1 MCDVEKIRE
10 SFKPDH
16 ITTLFVGESAPAGGD
31 FFYDGNSILFRA
43 MKQAFEGSESF
54 LKDFQASG
62 FFLDD
67 LILEPANNLE
77 DVARDALRW
86 NSVPGLAD
94 RIREYQ
100 PSAIVTLMRGIE
112 LMVIEAICQSGHN
125 SKTYHVPF
133 PGTGNWKYFQREMQP
148 VIPELPT
155 LHGKKWKE
163 SQTVT
168 IEGKRQSIPL
178 TEGPSRAAAR
188 SYLRGAGFAKDDLHK
203 PIIGIANTWTEIG
216 TCNVHLRE
224 IAEALKQGIREAGGT
239 PMEFNTVTISDGIT
253 MGTQGM
259 KASLVSREVI
269 ADSIELVARGNL
281 FDGLVGIGGC
291 DKNMPGIIMALCR
304 LDIPGMMLY
313 GGSIAP
319 GKLNGPNGEKIDIT
333 IQNVFEGIGAYAAG
347 KIDDAGLEALE
358 ANACP
363 GAGACGGQF
372 TANTMAMSG
381 ELLGIS
387 PMELSGVPAT
397 AKNKLE
403 ATRAAGRM
411 LMDAVRANRR
421 PSQIIN
427 RKSLE
432 NTIASVAASGGSTNA
447 VLHLIAIARE
457 LGIDLKMDDFDRIS
471 TQTPFI
477 CDLTPAGK
485 YVASDYQAA
494 GGSRLLAKRMIDAGH
509 ADGSMLTIS
518 GRTLSE
524 EAALAVETP
533 GQVVIGKFESPI
545 KPNGGLVILK
555 GNLAPEGSVMKIA
568 AANRYEHRG
577 PARVFECEEDCFA
590 AVQTGKIKPNDV
602 LVIRYEG
609 PKGGPGMRE
618 MLQVTAA
625 VSGNPELSS
634 TVALLT
640 DGRFSGA
647 TRGFTAGHVA
657 PEAFV
662 GGPIAAVRE
671 GDIIHFDIPKRTLNV
686 EISDEEMRKR
696 LEGFKAPAL
705 RWPSGVFRKYVDRVK
720 SASEGATT

>member
-1 MCDVEKIRE
+1 M
-10 SFKPDH
+10 
-16 ITTLFVGESAPAGGD
+16 
-31 FFYDGNSILFRA
+31 
-43 MKQAFEGSESF
+43 
-54 LKDFQASG
+54 
-62 FFLDD
+62 
-67 LILEPANNLE
+67 
-77 DVARDALRW
+77 
-86 NSVPGLAD
+86 
-94 RIREYQ
+94 
-100 PSAIVTLMRGIE
+100 
-112 LMVIEAICQSGHN
+112 
-125 SKTYHVPF
+125 
-133 PGTGNWKYFQREMQP
+133 
-148 VIPELPT
+148 
-155 LHGKKWKE
+155 
-163 SQTVT
+163 T

-188 SYLRGAGFAKDDLHK
+188 SYLRGAGFSKDDLHK
-203 PIIGIANTWTEIG
+203 PIIGVANTWTEIG
-216 TCNVHLRE
+216 TCNVHLRD
-224 IAEALKQGIREAGGT
+224 IAEALKEGIREAGGT

-291 DKNMPGIIMALCR
+291 DKNMPGIM
-304 LDIPGMMLY
+304 DIPGMMLY

-319 GKLNGPNGEKIDIT
+319 GKLNGVDIT
-333 IQNVFEGIGAYAAG
+333 IQNVFEGIGSHAAG
-347 KIDDAGLEALE
+347 RIDDAGLEALE

-381 ELLGIS
+381 EILGIS
-387 PMELSGVPAT
+387 PIYLSGVPAIST
-397 AKNKLE
+397 NKHA
-403 ATRAAGRM
+403 ATREAGRI

-421 PSQIIN
+421 PSQIIT
-427 RKSLE
+427 RRSLE

-457 LGIDLKMDDFDRIS
+457 LNIPLSVDDFDQIS
-471 TQTPFI
+471 KRTPFI

-494 GGSRLLAKRMIDAGH
+494 GGSRLLAKRLIEAGH
-509 ADGSMLTIS
+509 ADGSALTIS
-518 GRTLSE
+518 GKTLAE
-524 EAALAVETP
+524 EAALAKETP
-533 GQVVIGKFESPI
+533 GQVVIRGFDNPI
-545 KPNGGLVILK
+545 KPTGGLVILK
-555 GNLAPEGSVMKIA
+555 GNLAPEGCVMKVA
-568 AANRYEHRG
+568 AANRVEHRG
-577 PARVFECEEDCFA
+577 PARVFECEDDCFA
-590 AVQTGKIKPNDV
+590 AVQSGNIKPNDV

-625 VSGNPELSS
+625 ISSNAELAAS
-634 TVALLT
+634 VALMT

-671 GDIIHFDIPKRTLNV
+671 GDMIHFDIPNRTLTL
-686 EISDEEMRKR
+686 ELSDEEIRAR
-696 LEGFKAPAL
+696 LKGFRPPAL
-705 RWPSGVFRKYVDRVK
+705 RWPRGVFRKYVDRVN

>member
-1 MCDVEKIRE
+1 M
-10 SFKPDH
+10 
-16 ITTLFVGESAPAGGD
+16 
-31 FFYDGNSILFRA
+31 
-43 MKQAFEGSESF
+43 
-54 LKDFQASG
+54 
-62 FFLDD
+62 
-67 LILEPANNLE
+67 
-77 DVARDALRW
+77 
-86 NSVPGLAD
+86 
-94 RIREYQ
+94 
-100 PSAIVTLMRGIE
+100 
-112 LMVIEAICQSGHN
+112 
-125 SKTYHVPF
+125 
-133 PGTGNWKYFQREMQP
+133 
-148 VIPELPT
+148 
-155 LHGKKWKE
+155 
-163 SQTVT
+163 TV
-168 IEGKRQSIPL
+168 EGKRQSIPL

-188 SYLRGAGFAKDDLHK
+188 SYLRGSGFKKDDLHK
-203 PIIGIANTWTEIG
+203 PIIGVANTWTEIG

-224 IAEALKQGIREAGGT
+224 IAEALKEGIREAGGT
-239 PMEFNTVTISDGIT
+239 PMEFNTITISDGIT

-319 GKLNGPNGEKIDIT
+319 GKLDGPDGKKIDIT
-333 IQNVFEGIGAYAAG
+333 IQNVFEGIGSHAAG
-347 KIDDAGLEALE
+347 RIDDAGLEALE

-372 TANTMAMSG
+372 TANTMAMSA
-381 ELLGIS
+381 EILGIA
-387 PMELSGVPAT
+387 PIELSGVPAT
-397 AKNKLE
+397 APNKLE
-403 ATRAAGRM
+403 ATRAAGRI
-411 LMDAVRANRR
+411 LMDAVRANRK
-421 PSQIIN
+421 PSQIIT

-447 VLHLIAIARE
+447 VLHLLAIARE
-457 LGIDLKMDDFDRIS
+457 LGVELNIDDFDTIS
-471 TQTPFI
+471 ARTPYI
-477 CDLTPAGK
+477 CSLTPAGK

-509 ADGSMLTIS
+509 ADGSALTVS
-518 GRTLSE
+518 GKTLAE
-524 EAALAVETP
+524 EAASAKETP
-533 GQVVIGKFESPI
+533 GQDVIATFEKPI

-555 GNLAPEGSVMKIA
+555 GNLAPEGCVMKIA
-568 AANRYEHRG
+568 AAGKYEHRG
-577 PARVFECEEDCFA
+577 PARVFDSEEDCFKV
-590 AVQTGKIKPNDV
+590 VQAGGIKPGDV
-602 LVIRYEG
+602 VVIRYEG

-625 VSGNPELSS
+625 ISSNAELSAQ
-634 TVALLT
+634 VALLT

-671 GDIIHFDIPKRTLNV
+671 GDIISFDIAKRTLDV
-686 EISDEEMRKR
+686 EISKEEMAAR
-696 LEGFKAPAL
+696 LKDFKPPAL
-705 RWPSGVFRKYVDRVK
+705 RWPKGVFRKYVDRVN

>member
-1 MCDVEKIRE
+1 M
-10 SFKPDH
+10 
-16 ITTLFVGESAPAGGD
+16 
-31 FFYDGNSILFRA
+31 
-43 MKQAFEGSESF
+43 
-54 LKDFQASG
+54 
-62 FFLDD
+62 
-67 LILEPANNLE
+67 
-77 DVARDALRW
+77 
-86 NSVPGLAD
+86 
-94 RIREYQ
+94 
-100 PSAIVTLMRGIE
+100 
-112 LMVIEAICQSGHN
+112 
-125 SKTYHVPF
+125 
-133 PGTGNWKYFQREMQP
+133 
-148 VIPELPT
+148 
-155 LHGKKWKE
+155 
-163 SQTVT
+163 T

-188 SYLRGAGFAKDDLHK
+188 SYLRGSGFSKDDLHK

-224 IAEALKQGIREAGGT
+224 IAEAVKEGIREAGGT

-319 GKLNGPNGEKIDIT
+319 GKVNGIDIT
-333 IQNVFEGIGAYAAG
+333 IQNVFEGIGSHAAG
-347 KIDDAGLEALE
+347 KIDDAQLEALE

-381 ELLGIS
+381 EILGIS
-387 PMELSGVPAT
+387 PMHLSGVPAT
-397 AKNKLE
+397 DKDKFAASRK
-403 ATRAAGRM
+403 AGRM
-411 LMDAVRANRR
+411 IMDAVRANRR
-421 PSQIIN
+421 PSQIIT

-457 LGIDLKMDDFDRIS
+457 IGLDLSVDDFDAIS
-471 TQTPFI
+471 KKTPFI
-477 CDLTPAGK
+477 CDLVPAGK
-485 YVASDYQAA
+485 YMASHFQAA
-494 GGSRLLAKRMIDAGH
+494 GGSRLLAKRLIDAGH
-509 ADGSMLTIS
+509 ADGSTLTIS
-518 GRTLSE
+518 GRTLAQ
-524 EAALAVETP
+524 EAALATETP
-533 GQVVIGKFESPI
+533 GQVVIKTFQQPI
-545 KPNGGLVILK
+545 KPTGGLVILK
-555 GNLAPEGSVMKIA
+555 GNLAPEGCVMKIA
-568 AANRYEHRG
+568 AADRYEHRG
-577 PARVFECEEDCFA
+577 PARVFDCEEDCFA
-590 AVQTGKIKPNDV
+590 AVQGNKVKPGDV

-625 VSGNPELSS
+625 VSGHPDLSH

-671 GDIIHFDIPKRTLNV
+671 GDIIAFDIKNRTLNV
-686 EISDEEMRKR
+686 EISAEEMSAR
-696 LEGFKAPAL
+696 LKNFQPPAL
-705 RWPSGVFRKYVDRVK
+705 RWPQGVFRKYVDRVT
-720 SASEGATT
+720 SASHGATT

>member
-1 MCDVEKIRE
+1 M
-10 SFKPDH
+10 
-16 ITTLFVGESAPAGGD
+16 
-31 FFYDGNSILFRA
+31 
-43 MKQAFEGSESF
+43 
-54 LKDFQASG
+54 
-62 FFLDD
+62 
-67 LILEPANNLE
+67 
-77 DVARDALRW
+77 
-86 NSVPGLAD
+86 
-94 RIREYQ
+94 
-100 PSAIVTLMRGIE
+100 
-112 LMVIEAICQSGHN
+112 
-125 SKTYHVPF
+125 
-133 PGTGNWKYFQREMQP
+133 
-148 VIPELPT
+148 
-155 LHGKKWKE
+155 
-163 SQTVT
+163 T

-188 SYLRGAGFAKDDLHK
+188 SYLRGSGFKKEDLHK
-203 PIIGIANTWTEIG
+203 PIIGIANTWTEVG

-224 IAEALKQGIREAGGT
+224 IAEALKEGIREAGGT
-239 PMEFNTVTISDGIT
+239 PMEFNTITISDGIT

-319 GKLNGPNGEKIDIT
+319 GKLNGVDIT
-333 IQNVFEGIGAYAAG
+333 IQNVFEGIGSHAAG

-372 TANTMAMSG
+372 TANTMAMSA
-381 ELLGIS
+381 EILGIS
-387 PMELSGVPAT
+387 PIQLSGVPAT
-397 AKNKLE
+397 SSEKLA
-403 ATRAAGRM
+403 ATREAGHI

-421 PSQIIN
+421 PSQIIT
-427 RKSLE
+427 RKSIE

-447 VLHLIAIARE
+447 VLHLLAIARE
-457 LGIDLKMDDFDRIS
+457 IGIPLSIDDFDIIS
-471 TQTPFI
+471 TRTPYI
-477 CDLTPAGK
+477 CSLTPAGK

-494 GGSRLLAKRMIDAGH
+494 GGSRLLAQRLIDAGH
-509 ADGSMLTIS
+509 ADGSTLTIS
-518 GRTLSE
+518 GKTLAE
-524 EAALAVETP
+524 EAASAVETP
-533 GQVVIGKFESPI
+533 DQDVIHTFENPI

-555 GNLAPEGSVMKIA
+555 GNLAPDGCVMKVA
-568 AANRYEHRG
+568 AANKLGHRG
-577 PARVFECEEDCFA
+577 PARVFDSEEDCFA
-590 AVQTGKIKPNDV
+590 VVQAGGIKPGDV
-602 LVIRYEG
+602 VVIRYEG

-625 VSGNPELSS
+625 ISSNAELSAN
-634 TVALLT
+634 VALLT

-671 GDIIHFDIPKRTLNV
+671 GDIIHFDIPNRKLDV
-686 EISDEEMRKR
+686 EISGEEMAAR
-696 LEGFKAPAL
+696 LKNFKAPAL
-705 RWPSGVFRKYVDRVK
+705 RWPKGVFRKYVDRVT

>member
-1 MCDVEKIRE
+1 M
-10 SFKPDH
+10 
-16 ITTLFVGESAPAGGD
+16 
-31 FFYDGNSILFRA
+31 
-43 MKQAFEGSESF
+43 
-54 LKDFQASG
+54 
-62 FFLDD
+62 
-67 LILEPANNLE
+67 
-77 DVARDALRW
+77 
-86 NSVPGLAD
+86 
-94 RIREYQ
+94 
-100 PSAIVTLMRGIE
+100 
-112 LMVIEAICQSGHN
+112 
-125 SKTYHVPF
+125 
-133 PGTGNWKYFQREMQP
+133 
-148 VIPELPT
+148 
-155 LHGKKWKE
+155 
-163 SQTVT
+163 TV
-168 IEGKRQSIPL
+168 EGKRQSIPL

-188 SYLRGAGFAKDDLHK
+188 SYLRGSGFKKDDLHK
-203 PIIGIANTWTEIG
+203 PIIGVANTWTEIG

-239 PMEFNTVTISDGIT
+239 PMEFNTITISDGIT

-319 GKLNGPNGEKIDIT
+319 GKLNGPHGEKIDIT
-333 IQNVFEGIGAYAAG
+333 IQNVFEGIGSYAAG
-347 KIDDAGLEALE
+347 RIDDAGLEALE

-381 ELLGIS
+381 EILGIS
-387 PMELSGVPAT
+387 PIELSGVPAT
-397 AKNKLE
+397 DPNKLE
-403 ATRAAGRM
+403 ATRKAGHI

-421 PSQIIN
+421 PSQIIT
-427 RKSLE
+427 RKALE

-447 VLHLIAIARE
+447 VLHMLAIAKE
-457 LGIDLKMDDFDRIS
+457 MGIPLSIDDFDVIS
-471 TQTPFI
+471 ARTPYI
-477 CDLTPAGK
+477 CSLTPAGK

-494 GGSRLLAKRMIDAGH
+494 GGSRLLAKRMIDAGF
-509 ADGSMLTIS
+509 ADGSALTIS
-518 GRTLSE
+518 GKTLAE
-524 EAALAVETP
+524 EAALAKETP
-533 GQVVIGKFESPI
+533 GQDVIGTFEKPI

-555 GNLAPEGSVMKIA
+555 GNLAPEGCVMKIA
-568 AANRYEHRG
+568 AAGKYEHRG
-577 PARVFECEEDCFA
+577 PARVFDCEEDCFKV
-590 AVQTGKIKPNDV
+590 VQAGGIKPGDV
-602 LVIRYEG
+602 VVIRYEG

-625 VSGNPELSS
+625 ISSNAELSAH
-634 TVALLT
+634 VALLT

-671 GDIIHFDIPKRTLNV
+671 GDIIAFDIPKRTLNV
-686 EISDEEMRKR
+686 EISDAEMAAR
-696 LEGFKAPAL
+696 LKDFKPPAL
-705 RWPSGVFRKYVDRVK
+705 RWPKGVFRKYVDRVT
-720 SASEGATT
+720 SASVGATT